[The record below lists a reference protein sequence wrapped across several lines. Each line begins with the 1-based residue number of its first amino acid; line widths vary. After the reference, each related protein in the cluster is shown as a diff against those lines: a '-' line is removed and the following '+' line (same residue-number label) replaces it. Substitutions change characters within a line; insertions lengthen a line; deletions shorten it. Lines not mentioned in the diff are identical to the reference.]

1 MRFPKIKMVD
11 KIQYGNYHRELSC
24 YFDFKFLAPL
34 SDCQQMVQTSDR
46 KENYNGVK
54 IDGKMCFKENIVFIR
69 MQKLINLQ
77 NKVNNELKWL
87 RSQSLNPESVAEI
100 SEKILPEFTYI
111 TGKERQCIS

>member
-1 MRFPKIKMVD
+1 M
-11 KIQYGNYHRELSC
+11 H
-24 YFDFKFLAPL
+24 
-34 SDCQQMVQTSDR
+34 
-46 KENYNGVK
+46 
-54 IDGKMCFKENIVFIR
+54 
-69 MQKLINLQ
+69 KLINLQ